1 MMQKIRILI
10 ADDHTMVRQGIRM
23 MLLTQQDMEV
33 IGEAANGREAVQKA
47 EELDPD
53 VVILD
58 LSMPIMNGLEAA
70 RIIAKQNPRIGVLV
84 LTMHLN
90 EEYAFQVLSCGAKGY
105 MIKESSA
112 EEMIKAVRN
121 VYRHETYID
130 SRISKEVIDAY
141 IKRANTS
148 DSRGVPKDILT
159 PREREVLKLIAE
171 GRSNKEI
178 AQLLD
183 LSVKT
188 VDVHR
193 TNLMKKLNIHD
204 VATLVKFAI
213 KKGLIQ
219 VG

>member
-1 MMQKIRILI
+1 MQKIRVLI
-10 ADDHTMVRQGIRM
+10 ADDHTLVRQGLRM
-23 MLLTQQDMEV
+23 MIQPQQDMEV
-33 IGEAANGREAVQKA
+33 VGEASNGREAVERA
-47 EELDPD
+47 AELDPD
-53 VVILD
+53 VVLMD
-58 LSMPIMNGLEAA
+58 LSMPIMNGLDAA
-70 RIIAKQNPRIGVLV
+70 RHIIKTNPRIGVLI

-90 EEYAFQVLSCGAKGY
+90 EEYVFQALGAGAKGY
-105 MIKESSA
+105 IIKESSS
-112 EEMIKAVRN
+112 EELIKAVRS

-130 SRISKEVIDAY
+130 PRIPREVIDQY
-141 IKRANTS
+141 IRRANQHDTS
-148 DSRGVPKDILT
+148 GAPKDILT

-171 GRSNKEI
+171 GKSNKEI
-178 AQLLD
+178 AQILD

>member
-1 MMQKIRILI
+1 MGKIRVMI
-10 ADDHTMVRQGIRM
+10 ADDHTLVRQGLKM
-23 MLLTQQDMEV
+23 MLQPQADIEV
-33 IGEAANGREAVQKA
+33 VGEAGNGREAVQRAA
-47 EELDPD
+47 ELEPD

-58 LSMPIMNGLEAA
+58 LSMPILNGLDAA
-70 RIIAKQNPRIGVLV
+70 QQIKKANPRVGVLV

-90 EEYAFQVLSCGAKGY
+90 EEYVFQALSAGAKGY
-105 MIKESSA
+105 IIKESSS
-112 EEMIKAVRN
+112 EELVRAVRE
-121 VYRHETYID
+121 VYRHQTYID
-130 SRISKEVIDAY
+130 PRINREVIDQY
-141 IKRANTS
+141 VLRAS
-148 DSRGVPKDILT
+148 QHGVGGVQKDILT

-171 GRSNKEI
+171 GKSNKEI
-178 AQLLD
+178 AQMLE

-219 VG
+219 VT

>member
-1 MMQKIRILI
+1 MPKIRVLI
-10 ADDHTMVRQGIRM
+10 ADDHTMVRQGIKI
-23 MLLTQQDMEV
+23 MLQAQQDMDV
-33 IGEAANGREAVQKA
+33 VGEAANGREAVQKA
-47 EELDPD
+47 EETDPD

-70 RIIAKQNPRIGVLV
+70 KAIAKMNPRIGILV

-90 EEYAFQVLSCGAKGY
+90 EEYAFQVLSSGAKGY

-112 EEMIKAVRN
+112 EEMIKAVRS
-121 VYRHETYID
+121 VYRHEEYLD
-130 SRISKEVIDAY
+130 PRLPKDVIDAY
-141 IKRANTS
+141 RKRAMFSNPDGT
-148 DSRGVPKDILT
+148 PKDILT

-178 AQLLD
+178 AQLLG

-219 VG
+219 VS

>member
-1 MMQKIRILI
+1 MQKIRILI

-33 IGEAANGREAVQKA
+33 VGEAANGREAAQKA

-112 EEMIKAVRN
+112 EEMIKAVRI

-130 SRISKEVIDAY
+130 SRISKDVIDAY
-141 IKRANTS
+141 IKRANTT
-148 DSRGVPKDILT
+148 DSHGVPKDILT

-171 GRSNKEI
+171 GRSNKEV

-188 VDVHR
+188 IDVHR
-193 TNLMKKLNIHD
+193 TNIMKKLDIHD

>member
-1 MMQKIRILI
+1 MQKIRILI